1 MIKQL
6 RKRHLQI
13 WSLLLLLIPAGIIA
27 AWVSIPK
34 QPVNILLQPVATDAL
49 PINLKTIDK
58 PNYKVSLK
66 TNNERTALQLE
77 WINKST
83 LTSPSALIY
92 KISEFATKDITEND
106 LIGRIDVRGIFHFN
120 LKNDT
125 SLTRKFI
132 LYDIIHHQSID
143 TINFNQ

>member
-13 WSLLLLLIPAGIIA
+13 WSLLMILIPTGIIA

-34 QPVNILLQPVATDAL
+34 QPASTLFQPFATDAL
-49 PINLKTIDK
+49 PIKLKTVDK
-58 PNYKVSLK
+58 PNYIVSLR
-66 TNNERTALQLE
+66 TNNDRTALQLE
-77 WINKST
+77 WVNRSA

-92 KISEFATKDITEND
+92 EISEFATKNITEND
-106 LIGRIDVRGIFHFN
+106 LVGRIDVRGIFHFN

-132 LYDIIHHQSID
+132 LYDIIHHQSVD
-143 TINFNQ
+143 TINFNP